1 MEQLNEEMRIHLAED
16 FEENETLLT
25 HYGKILEK
33 EHIYMERKY
42 PYFLYPERTLT
53 REQFERKLRTWIY

>member
-33 EHIYMERKY
+33 EHIYLERKY
-42 PYFLYPERTLT
+42 PYFLYPKGTLT
-53 REQFERKLRTWIY
+53 KKQFETNLQAEMY

>member
-1 MEQLNEEMRIHLAED
+1 MRVHLAED

-25 HYGKILEK
+25 HYEKILEK
-33 EHIYMERKY
+33 EHIYLERKY
-42 PYFLYPERTLT
+42 PYFLYPEGTLT